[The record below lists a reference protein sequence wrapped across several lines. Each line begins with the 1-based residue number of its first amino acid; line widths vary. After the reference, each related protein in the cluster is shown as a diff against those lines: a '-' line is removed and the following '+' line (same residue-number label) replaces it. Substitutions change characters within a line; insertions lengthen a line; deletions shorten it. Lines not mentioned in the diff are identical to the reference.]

1 MKCKKCNQKCI
12 KHGKT
17 IKGEQRHY
25 CKTCKKAQQ
34 EKYLYNAYKKDINSN
49 LVSLL
54 KEGCGIRSISRLL
67 NISPTTTIRKILLIS
82 NQIKS
87 PSIVMGKMYEVD
99 ELCTYIGN
107 KNRKRWV
114 AYSLRKDTKEVV
126 NFAVGTRTK
135 RTLQQIINSLLLS
148 EAKTIYT
155 DKLNIYKSLIPSAIH
170 NNKQYKINHIE
181 RKNLTLRT
189 HLKRLNR
196 RTICFSKSMIMLTAC
211 LKIYFWG

>member
-1 MKCKKCNQKCI
+1 MKCNYCKQKCTKEGRQI
-12 KHGKT
+12 NGKQ
-17 IKGEQRHY
+17 KYRCKSCYKYQQQHY
-25 CKTCKKAQQ
+25 NKKVPDQSI
-34 EKYLYNAYKKDINSN
+34 IN
-49 LVSLL
+49 LL
-54 KEGCGIRSISRLL
+54 KEGCGIRSIARLL
-67 NISPTTTIRKILLIS
+67 KISPTTTIRKILTIS
-82 NQIKS
+82 SQIKS

-135 RTLQQIINSLLLS
+135 RTLKQIVNSLLLS
-148 EAKTIYT
+148 EAKIIYT
-155 DKLNIYKSLIPSAIH
+155 DKLNIYNSLIPEEIH
-170 NNKQYKINHIE
+170 CNKQYRINHIE

-196 RTICFSKSMIMLTAC
+196 KTICFSKSMVMLTAC

>member
-1 MKCKKCNQKCI
+1 MKCKYCKQKCTKEGRQI
-12 KHGKT
+12 NGKQ
-17 IKGEQRHY
+17 KYRCKSCYKYQQQHY
-25 CKTCKKAQQ
+25 NKKVPDQSI
-34 EKYLYNAYKKDINSN
+34 IN
-49 LVSLL
+49 LL
-54 KEGCGIRSISRLL
+54 KEGCGIRSIARLL
-67 NISPTTTIRKILLIS
+67 KISPTTTIRKILTIS
-82 NQIKS
+82 SQIKS

-135 RTLQQIINSLLLS
+135 RTLKQIVNSLLLS
-148 EAKTIYT
+148 EAKIIYT
-155 DKLNIYKSLIPSAIH
+155 DKLNIYNSLIPEEIH
-170 NNKQYKINHIE
+170 CNKQYKINHIE

-196 RTICFSKSMIMLTAC
+196 KTICFSKSMVMLTAC